1 MALTEETIQ
10 DKIEIVG
17 DYKHV
22 QVRTAIVIKRD
33 GVEIS
38 RAFSRHVVAPDA
50 DTSGESA
57 EVQAICAAVLTLG
70 HLRLMSVTN
79 RKISIW
85 IVSRQST
92 TALLLPAVALLTLKA
107 THYLSQHTALRL

>member
-22 QVRTAIVIKRD
+22 QVRTATVIKRD

-38 RAFSRHVVAPDA
+38 RSFSRHVVAPDA
-50 DTSGESA
+50 DITSESA
-57 EVQAICAAVLTLG
+57 EVQAICNAVHTDDIKAAYAA
-70 HLRLMSVTN
+70 HL
-79 RKISIW
+79 
-85 IVSRQST
+85 
-92 TALLLPAVALLTLKA
+92 A
-107 THYLSQHTALRL
+107 SQEL